1 MRKPLPTESYKG
13 EREHMDDKT
22 LDNKIAVA
30 TAFASIDFTKYKTAV
45 DAEAAVLKRLD
56 LANRMLADDSIA
68 MRMCDAARITC
79 TIKSIELEE
88 TSKRFIVKF
97 VADKSEDG
105 KVETIRTDRTDSYS
119 YGDLVRAL
127 WTQDLVGKHVCI
139 YKHNEMPTQ
148 DQAAEMRKN
157 GSTIPPQGYRCAV
170 YVRRLR

>member
-1 MRKPLPTESYKG
+1 
-13 EREHMDDKT
+13 MDDKK

-30 TAFASIDFTKYKTAV
+30 TAFASIDFTKYRTVV
-45 DAEAAVLKRLD
+45 DAETAVLKRLD
-56 LANRMLADDSIA
+56 LASRMLADD
-68 MRMCDAARITC
+68 
-79 TIKSIELEE
+79 SIELEE
-88 TSKRFIVKF
+88 TSKRFLIKF

-170 YVRRLR
+170 YVKRLR

>member
-1 MRKPLPTESYKG
+1 
-13 EREHMDDKT
+13 MDDKK

-30 TAFASIDFTKYKTAV
+30 TAFASIDFTKYRTVV

-56 LANRMLADDSIA
+56 LASRMLADDSIA
-68 MRMCDAARITC
+68 MRVCDAAHITC

-88 TSKRFIVKF
+88 TSKRFLIKF

-170 YVRRLR
+170 YVKRLR